1 NLFTGRSVGDLL
13 LGLPSALALTSF
25 SVIDQGQTMYFAF
38 VQDDYKVSQVLS
50 VNVGLRYEYSTPPI
64 ERHNRL
70 ANFDPLT
77 GTIQSAKDGSAFV
90 RLRFPGYACA
100 CIDSGIPQGWMRKK
114 VAEVC
119 ALID

>member
-1 NLFTGRSVGDLL
+1 
-13 LGLPSALALTSF
+13 
-25 SVIDQGQTMYFAF
+25 M
-38 VQDDYKVSQVLS
+38 LS

-119 ALID
+119 ALIDYGYTATAIPEKAGPKFLRITDIVSPRIDWPSVPYCQIEDSRMAKF